1 MVTSDSPTQET
12 PMTVV
17 ADTRSRSD
25 HSPALRTVCLTF
37 GPADDLGHLLRCAAE
52 VLDTARVTP
61 GAIEPSADAAGAW
74 LRVTCDVD
82 PADVATLVAL
92 PAIAD
97 HRVDHAPRVAE
108 RCPACEL
115 RSYLAA

>member
-1 MVTSDSPTQET
+1 
-12 PMTVV
+12 MTVV
-17 ADTRSRSD
+17 ADSRSRPD
-25 HSPALRTVCLTF
+25 LAPALRTVCLTF

-52 VLDTARVTP
+52 VLDVS
-61 GAIEPSADAAGAW
+61 GVNPSVIQPSTDASGVW

-97 HRVDHAPRVAE
+97 HHEPQVAE
-108 RCPACEL
+108 RCPSCDL
-115 RSYLAA
+115 RAYLTA